1 MFLVDIYSS
10 IYCIVY
16 CMRKQQISFSVEPFI
31 VDAFK
36 KEASKR
42 DMSMSEFVY
51 QAMLRIVLK
60 NSSDL
65 AGLTDPDTGR
75 ICTILKREDDPELFD
90 DIKNPNH
97 PKTKKY
103 SSLEEFKKDLVKEGL

>member
-1 MFLVDIYSS
+1 MK
-10 IYCIVY
+10 
-16 CMRKQQISFSVEPFI
+16 KQQISFSAEPFMI
-31 VDAFK
+31 DAFK
-36 KEASKR
+36 KQASMR
-42 DMSMSEFVY
+42 GMSMSEFVY

-65 AGLTDPDTGR
+65 VGFTDPDTGR

-103 SSLEEFKKDLVKEGL
+103 SSLEEFEKDLVKEGI

>member
-1 MFLVDIYSS
+1 MFFVDIYGS

-75 ICTILKREDDPELFD
+75 IFTILKREDDPELFD

-103 SSLEEFKKDLVKEGL
+103 SSLEDFEQDLVKEGI

>member
-1 MFLVDIYSS
+1 
-10 IYCIVY
+10 
-16 CMRKQQISFSVEPFI
+16 MRKQQISFSVEPFI

-65 AGLTDPDTGR
+65 AGLTDPDT
-75 ICTILKREDDPELFD
+75 
-90 DIKNPNH
+90 
-97 PKTKKY
+97 
-103 SSLEEFKKDLVKEGL
+103 

>member
-1 MFLVDIYSS
+1 MLINRGL
-10 IYCIVY
+10 IE
-16 CMRKQQISFSVEPFI
+16 Q
-31 VDAFK
+31 
-36 KEASKR
+36 
-42 DMSMSEFVY
+42 SM
-51 QAMLRIVLK
+51 A
-60 NSSDL
+60 DL
-65 AGLTDPDTGR
+65 AGITDPDTGR